1 MEEDLLVLDAQL
13 LSALEHPIYDR
24 GSQLARNVQLVRE
37 QVAELRLVLVLD
49 HIIVELAPVILE
61 IPRLL
66 LLE

>member
-24 GSQLARNVQLVRE
+24 SSQLARNVQLVRE